1 MARKWWRRRAEPE
14 RGEQSDE
21 DERKAGSPYR
31 QAAESEAAPA
41 SQSLTAGRVAAAL
54 LDFDYEAAL
63 AGVVDNPRAYATAQ
77 QLERQRFVHG
87 ELLLPF
93 VLRSSTLPGIGGMLW
108 LRALFVF
115 GELDALVLPRRRG
128 GPMADRQRTSSV
140 PAVQIPSLAWLA
152 RPEVRGMLRALNDG
166 PPTSEGLPIFELG
179 AQIQRS
185 LARARQQGKLRGEA
199 LSETLRALDL
209 LLDYRGYDPNVLALP
224 ELAFD
229 WAAIPAQWR
238 ERVLAAG
245 SPHLHPWELGR
256 GRVPD
261 AIVDQGGVTR
271 VLAYVRK
278 HEAHWHSTGTFERI
292 SRLELRVS
300 DEQWSLERVDLWT
313 HTVRGTELS

>member
-1 MARKWWRRRAEPE
+1 
-14 RGEQSDE
+14 
-21 DERKAGSPYR
+21 
-31 QAAESEAAPA
+31 
-41 SQSLTAGRVAAAL
+41 
-54 LDFDYEAAL
+54 
-63 AGVVDNPRAYATAQ
+63 
-77 QLERQRFVHG
+77 
-87 ELLLPF
+87 
-93 VLRSSTLPGIGGMLW
+93 
-108 LRALFVF
+108 
-115 GELDALVLPRRRG
+115 
-128 GPMADRQRTSSV
+128 
-140 PAVQIPSLAWLA
+140 
-152 RPEVRGMLRALNDG
+152 MLRALNDG

-185 LARARQQGKLRGEA
+185 LARARQQGKLQGEA

-278 HEAHWHSTGTFERI
+278 HEARWHSTGTFERI